1 MTNKTCVNCNEEKSI
16 DSFYKNKNCTG
27 GHDTTCKECFKA
39 RASQYYLDNKSV
51 VLERMAKD
59 WLSQKERVL
68 RRKYNMSLQ
77 DYIDMYETQDGKCAI
92 CNRHHELFDKAK
104 DQLVVDHD
112 HDTGKVRKLLCNNCN
127 TGLGM
132 FKEST
137 NLLKLASEYL
147 ECHK

>member
-1 MTNKTCVNCNEEKSI
+1 MTTKTCANCKEEKYLAE
-16 DSFYKNKNCTG
+16 FYKNKNCTG
-27 GHDTTCKECFKA
+27 GHDTTCKSCFKA
-39 RASQYYLDNKSV
+39 RASKYYLDNKDA

-59 WLSQKERVL
+59 WLSQKERVF

-77 DYIDMYETQDGKCAI
+77 DYVDMYDSQKGKCAI
-92 CNRHHELFDKAK
+92 CGRHHELFDKAK

-132 FKEST
+132 FKESAT
-137 NLLKLASEYL
+137 LLKLAAKYL
-147 ECHK
+147 EHQQ